1 MKHFWRSKPLAVGA
15 ACVIAMTGLAGGAG
29 GAMAADHPSIDKDTG
44 SLTVHKLAQPNTQ
57 PEHGTGL
64 EDKSIQGDP
73 IDGIE
78 FDVIPLNGIDL
89 KTNAGWTDLKGAV
102 KAVEDGSALPGT
114 ITEGTPVKQTTA
126 SDGIATFADLPVGAY
141 KVEEKLTTEQMQK
154 YTGVAPFVVT
164 IPMTHPTDLN
174 KWVYD
179 VHVYPKNDVRSA
191 KKAVKDAAANFMGSS
206 DVVWNVTTSIPGGE
220 ATDLYRVTD
229 QLDPKL
235 TYKSATVTIGGKSA
249 EQADYTVKAEGQ
261 AFTMELTEAGRAK
274 ALAAIKADKAA
285 KVVTTI
291 VTRVNAAGEIN
302 NQAMFY
308 PNAASV
314 ENGGT
319 PTDIPQTKFGGVKLH
334 KTGQENKPLEG
345 AEFAV
350 YASSTNDFK
359 TATEIIKAKA
369 TDQDGSVTFDG
380 LRYSN
385 FADGAAVEK
394 GATGYMYYWLVE
406 TKAPTGY
413 ELLAEPIQFD
423 VAGQLASATAIEV
436 KNVPAHGGGFLPRT
450 GSTGFY
456 VLIVAGILVA
466 AGGALVAARSA
477 RKAD

>member
-1 MKHFWRSKPLAVGA
+1 M
-15 ACVIAMTGLAGGAG
+15 
-29 GAMAADHPSIDKDTG
+29 
-44 SLTVHKLAQPNTQ
+44 
-57 PEHGTGL
+57 
-64 EDKSIQGDP
+64 
-73 IDGIE
+73 
-78 FDVIPLNGIDL
+78 
-89 KTNAGWTDLKGAV
+89 
-102 KAVEDGSALPGT
+102 
-114 ITEGTPVKQTTA
+114 
-126 SDGIATFADLPVGAY
+126 
-141 KVEEKLTTEQMQK
+141 
-154 YTGVAPFVVT
+154 
-164 IPMTHPTDLN
+164 
-174 KWVYD
+174 
-179 VHVYPKNDVRSA
+179 
-191 KKAVKDAAANFMGSS
+191 
-206 DVVWNVTTSIPGGE
+206 
-220 ATDLYRVTD
+220 
-229 QLDPKL
+229 
-235 TYKSATVTIGGKSA
+235 TIGGKSA